1 MDKLKRAERM
11 VAITQILMAKPNV
24 LIPLTVLAD
33 RFGTAKSTISED
45 LFAVREGLSFAKQ
58 GRLETISG
66 AAGGVRYI
74 PEISPEEAY
83 KFLVEFARRL
93 SNKDRILT
101 GGFLYMTDLLFDP
114 TILRSLGL
122 IFAGAFRDKK
132 PDVVVTIETKGI
144 PLALVTAGAL
154 GIPMVIIRHGN
165 KVTEGS
171 SVSINYFSGS
181 ARRIQT
187 MTLSRRALDPGQK
200 ILIIDDFMKAGGT
213 ARGMINLMGEF
224 GANVIGI
231 AVLIEATSR
240 NTSKLVD
247 RYLSLLQFNDLE
259 IQEEFIKGTSIEYP
273 ADLVKVAEC
282 AKDLKFS

>member
-24 LIPLTVLAD
+24 LIPLTVLAE

-45 LFAVREGLSFAKQ
+45 IFAVKEGLSFTKQ
-58 GRLETISG
+58 GRLETVPG

-74 PEISPEEAY
+74 PEISAEEAHR
-83 KFLVEFARRL
+83 FLVELASRL
-93 SNKDRILT
+93 SNKERILT

-114 TILRSLGL
+114 AILHSLGT
-122 IFAGAFRDKK
+122 IFAAAFRDKK

-154 GIPMVIIRHGN
+154 GVPMVIIRHGN

-187 MTLSRRALDPGQK
+187 MTISRRALGPGQK

-247 RYLSLLQFNDLE
+247 RYLALLQFNDLE

-273 ADLVKVAEC
+273 TDLVKVAELT
-282 AKDLKFS
+282 KDLKFS